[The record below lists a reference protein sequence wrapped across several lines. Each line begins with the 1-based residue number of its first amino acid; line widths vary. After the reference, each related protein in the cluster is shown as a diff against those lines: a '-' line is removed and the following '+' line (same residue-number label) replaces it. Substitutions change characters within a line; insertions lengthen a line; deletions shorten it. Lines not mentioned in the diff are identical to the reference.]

1 MVKTV
6 INRLQITIGQHHVTI
21 QNDDIFTASTLDAV
35 VANLTRAAVLLG
47 IILQIKDVCVL
58 VANILAWFYRTVF
71 NNNYFEILKSLFSQS
86 FE

>member
-6 INRLQITIGQHHVTI
+6 INRLQITIGQHYVAI

-35 VANLTRAAVLLG
+35 VATLTRAAVLLG
-47 IILQIKDVCVL
+47 VIMLIKDVCVL
-58 VANILAWFYRTVF
+58 VANILAWLYRTVF
-71 NNNYFEILKSLFSQS
+71 NNNYFEILKSLFSQA